1 MHASLSRRRF
11 VALSA
16 AAAAGATWFDA
27 PRILAAA
34 NLADPKDR
42 FQGFPVGVQSYSLR
56 HFNTEEAIRHLQG
69 MGVHY
74 AEFYGKHLDPKAD
87 DARIAEVQGLLK
99 AAGIKLAGH
108 GVHGFSKDHEANK
121 RLFDFA
127 KKIGVKVITADPS
140 LDSFDSLDKLV
151 AEYDIRIAIHNHGPN
166 HRYDKLD
173 SVVKAI
179 AGHDKRIGA
188 CVDCGHY
195 IRSGEDPVKC
205 VLTLGE
211 RVYGVHIK
219 DEKEKNTAKSQN
231 VLLGDGHLDIVGLF
245 EALRTVKFPAD
256 GALSLEYEAN
266 PENPILSMKVCLEKV
281 QGAITSLRAQEL
293 IQEENKAL
301 KETNPLGPKLRL
313 PAP

>member
-1 MHASLSRRRF
+1 MPASLSRRRF
-11 VALSA
+11 LALSA

-34 NLADPKDR
+34 NLADPKDP
-42 FQGFPVGVQSYSLR
+42 FGGLPVGVQSYSLR
-56 HFNTEEAIRHLQG
+56 NFNTEEAIRHLQG

-74 AEFYGKHLDPKAD
+74 AEFYSKHLDPKAD
-87 DARIAEVQGLLK
+87 DARIAEVQRLLK
-99 AAGIKLAGH
+99 AADIKLAGH

-127 KKIGVKVITADPS
+127 KKIGVRVITADPS
-140 LDSFDSLDKLV
+140 PDSFESLDKLV
-151 AEYDIRIAIHNHGPN
+151 AEYDIRIAIHNHGPG

-179 AGHDKRIGA
+179 EGHDKRVGA

-195 IRSGEDPVKC
+195 LRSGEDPVTC

-219 DEKEKNTAKSQN
+219 DEKETNTPRSAN
-231 VLLGDGHLDIVGLF
+231 VVIGKGHLDVVGLF
-245 EALRTVKFPAD
+245 KALRQVKFPAD

-266 PENPILSMKVCLEKV
+266 PQNPIDDMKACLEVAKE
-281 QGAITSLRAQEL
+281 AIA
-293 IQEENKAL
+293 KA
-301 KETNPLGPKLRL
+301 
-313 PAP
+313 A